1 MIRLFRRPLFA
12 AAVLGAVLTLACRG
26 PNEAAATPV
35 ATPPSATAAPASPA
49 VSTASPT
56 PEVTATRLPA
66 SPAPATATPV
76 PVTMP
81 IPVPPDAAAMVMAI
95 LASEMGVPV
104 AEFKLLSYALV
115 DWPDASLGCPVPGTS
130 YAQVI
135 TPGWKILVGRRAEV
149 YEFHTDWHGR
159 LFINCT
165 ALKVKAGDTVNV
177 AEKAGLK
184 GATEV
189 ALLRRDATTGLFN
202 EIEQLSAAAEV
213 ALFTRALDQPVP
225 LVPRKDCQAIFKV
238 LFKTPGG
245 AQEFEF
251 ICAEDFQMLRGV
263 QNYWGGKQ
271 GRAPAEFGDLIGKY
285 AGRVPF
291 PGLPGQ

>member
-1 MIRLFRRPLFA
+1 
-12 AAVLGAVLTLACRG
+12 
-26 PNEAAATPV
+26 
-35 ATPPSATAAPASPA
+35 
-49 VSTASPT
+49 
-56 PEVTATRLPA
+56 
-66 SPAPATATPV
+66 
-76 PVTMP
+76 
-81 IPVPPDAAAMVMAI
+81 MAI